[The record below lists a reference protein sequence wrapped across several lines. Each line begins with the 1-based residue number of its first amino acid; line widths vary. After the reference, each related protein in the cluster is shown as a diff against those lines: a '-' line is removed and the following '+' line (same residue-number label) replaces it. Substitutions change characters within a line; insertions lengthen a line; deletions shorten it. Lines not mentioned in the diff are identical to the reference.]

1 MEKFCED
8 VGVEPENVRD
18 AVCVVTRTLMFYVF
32 RVAKVNRPL
41 IMLGFVDMSI
51 SQAPDRLS

>member
-1 MEKFCED
+1 M
-8 VGVEPENVRD
+8 RD